1 MTDCS
6 KFNDY
11 KPNYVDFNRPVEE
24 AGIVTIDTPYNI
36 EAKYNA
42 RRLNRDTY
50 EITDLVDGSI
60 DKNIIVNADDKETIN
75 AEAVETKKILDEERE
90 AKREMYIRH
99 SRMLYPEKENWVIEM
114 AVDAYMIQE
123 EKGINILNHKFKDL
137 ECEA

>member
-6 KFNDY
+6 KFKDY
-11 KPNYVDFNRPVEE
+11 KPNYVDFNRPVE

-36 EAKYNA
+36 EAKYSA

-60 DKNIIVNADDKETIN
+60 DKNIIVNVDDKETIN